1 MNGQYVNSE
10 LYHSAI
16 INHYLLQN
24 MNLFNVYPLFNINPV
39 KAQGSFLWDDQ
50 GQQYLDFYGG
60 HAVISI
66 GHNHPHYQNALK
78 EQLGKISFYSNSVQ
92 NGLQTELAEKLGRI
106 SGYEDYSL
114 FLCNS
119 GAEANE
125 NALKLASFHNG
136 KSKVLYFSGSFHGRT
151 SAAVSVTDNPKIV
164 APVNYDERFIRS
176 EWNNI
181 KQLEDV
187 FEKEGTEISS
197 VIIEGIQ
204 GVGGVMIPDAA
215 FLTRIRELCEQYGAV
230 LILDEVQSGYGRS
243 GYFFAH
249 QEYGVQP
256 DLITTAK
263 GMGNGFP
270 IGGVLIHPKF
280 QATNGLL
287 GTTFGGNHLACAA
300 AIAVLDVMEDEN
312 LVENAR
318 IMGDYIEEEISM
330 LPHIRSIRRKG
341 LMIGV
346 ELDRD
351 CAEVRSRLLY
361 DHYIF
366 TGNSNDKAV
375 LRILPALNIKK
386 EEADLFIGALKTV
399 LEGLTTEATKALTH

>member
-1 MNGQYVNSE
+1 
-10 LYHSAI
+10 
-16 INHYLLQN
+16 
-24 MNLFNVYPLFNINPV
+24 MNLFNVYPLFSINPV

-215 FLTRIRELCEQYGAV
+215 FLTRIRELCEHYGAV

-312 LVENAR
+312 LMENAS
-318 IMGDYIEEEISM
+318 IMGDYIEEKINM

-341 LMIGV
+341 LMIGI

-366 TGNSNDKAV
+366 TGNSNDKAI

>member
-1 MNGQYVNSE
+1 
-10 LYHSAI
+10 
-16 INHYLLQN
+16 

-39 KAQGSFLWDDQ
+39 KAKGSFLWDDK
-50 GQQYLDFYGG
+50 GEKYLDFYGG

-66 GHNHPHYQNALK
+66 GHNHPYYQEKLRD
-78 EQLGKISFYSNSVQ
+78 QLEKISFYSNSVQ
-92 NGLQTELAEKLGRI
+92 NELQTELASKLGEI
-106 SGYEDYSL
+106 SGYEDHDL

-164 APVNYDERFIRS
+164 APVNYSERFIKS
-176 EWNNI
+176 EWNNVE
-181 KQLEDV
+181 QLEEV
-187 FEKEGTEISS
+187 FRTQGDSISS

-204 GVGGVMIPDAA
+204 GVGGIMIPTPE
-215 FLTRIRELCEQYGAV
+215 FLSKIKELCDQYNAV
-230 LILDEVQSGYGRS
+230 LILDEVQSGYGRT

-249 QEYGVQP
+249 QEFGIQP
-256 DLITTAK
+256 DIITTAK

-280 QATNGLL
+280 EASHGLL

-300 AIAVLDVMEDEN
+300 AIAVLDVIRDES
-312 LVENAR
+312 LIDNAEH
-318 IMGDYIEEEISM
+318 MGSYIEKEIED
-330 LPHIRSIRRKG
+330 LPHIISIRRKG
-341 LMIGV
+341 LMIGI

-351 CAEVRSRLLY
+351 CAEVRKSLLY
-361 DHYIF
+361 DHHIF
-366 TGNSNDKAV
+366 TGNSNDKTV
-375 LRILPALNIKK
+375 LRILPALNIRK
-386 EEADLFIGALKTV
+386 EETDLFIGALREV
-399 LEGLTTEATKALTH
+399 LTKL

>member
-1 MNGQYVNSE
+1 
-10 LYHSAI
+10 
-16 INHYLLQN
+16 

-39 KAQGSFLWDDQ
+39 KAQGSFLWDDK
-50 GQQYLDFYGG
+50 GEQYLDFYGG

-66 GHNHPHYQNALK
+66 GHNHPHYQNKLK
-78 EQLGKISFYSNSVQ
+78 DQLEKISFYSNSVQ
-92 NGLQTELAEKLGRI
+92 NELQTELAEKLGKL
-106 SGYEDYSL
+106 SGYEEYNL

-164 APVNYDERFIRS
+164 APVNFSERFIRS
-176 EWNNI
+176 EWNDVQ
-181 KQLEDV
+181 QLEET
-187 FEKEGTEISS
+187 FEKYGNEISS

-204 GVGGVMIPDAA
+204 GVGGIMIPTPE
-215 FLTRIRELCEQYGAV
+215 FLSKIKELCGKYDAV

-249 QEYGVQP
+249 QEFGVEA
-256 DLITTAK
+256 DIITTAK

-270 IGGVLIHPKF
+270 VGGVLIHPKF
-280 QATNGLL
+280 QASNGLL

-300 AIAVLDVMEDEN
+300 SIAVLDVMKDEN
-312 LVENAR
+312 LVENAQK
-318 IMGDYIEEEISM
+318 MGEYIENEIKD
-330 LPHIRSIRRKG
+330 LPHIKSIRRKG
-341 LMIGV
+341 LMIGI

-351 CAEVRSRLLY
+351 CSEIRKSLLF
-361 DHYIF
+361 DHHIF
-366 TGNSNDKAV
+366 TGNSNDKTV

-386 EEADLFIGALKTV
+386 EETDLFINALKAV
-399 LEGLTTEATKALTH
+399 LEGI

>member
-1 MNGQYVNSE
+1 
-10 LYHSAI
+10 
-16 INHYLLQN
+16 

-39 KAQGSFLWDDQ
+39 KAQGSFLWDDK
-50 GQQYLDFYGG
+50 GEQYLDFYGG

-66 GHNHPHYQNALK
+66 GHNHPYYQNKLK
-78 EQLGKISFYSNSVQ
+78 DQLEKISFYSNSVQ
-92 NGLQTELAEKLGRI
+92 NELQTELAEKLGKL
-106 SGYEDYSL
+106 SGYEDYNL

-164 APVNYDERFIRS
+164 APVNFSERFIKS
-176 EWNNI
+176 EWNDVQ
-181 KQLEDV
+181 QLEDT
-187 FEKEGTEISS
+187 FEKFGNEISS

-204 GVGGVMIPDAA
+204 GVGGIMIPTPE
-215 FLTRIRELCEQYGAV
+215 FLSKIKELCGKYDAV

-249 QEYGVQP
+249 QEFGVEA
-256 DLITTAK
+256 DIITTAK

-270 IGGVLIHPKF
+270 VGGVLIHPKF
-280 QATNGLL
+280 QASNGLL

-300 AIAVLDVMEDEN
+300 SIAVLDVMKDEN
-312 LVENAR
+312 LLENAQK
-318 IMGDYIEEEISM
+318 MGEYIENEIKD
-330 LPHIRSIRRKG
+330 LPHIKSIRRKG
-341 LMIGV
+341 LMIGI

-351 CAEVRSRLLY
+351 CSEIRKSLLF
-361 DHYIF
+361 DHHIF
-366 TGNSNDKAV
+366 TGNSNDKTV

-386 EEADLFIGALKTV
+386 EETDLFINALKVV
-399 LEGLTTEATKALTH
+399 LENI

>member
-1 MNGQYVNSE
+1 
-10 LYHSAI
+10 
-16 INHYLLQN
+16 

-39 KAQGSFLWDDQ
+39 KAQGSFLWDDK
-50 GQQYLDFYGG
+50 GEKYLDFYGG

-66 GHNHPHYQNALK
+66 GHNHPHYQNKLK
-78 EQLGKISFYSNSVQ
+78 DQLEKISFYSNSVQ
-92 NGLQTELAEKLGRI
+92 NELQTELAEKLGKL
-106 SGYEDYSL
+106 SGYEDYNL

-164 APVNYDERFIRS
+164 APVNFSERFIKS
-176 EWNNI
+176 EWNDVQ
-181 KQLEDV
+181 QLEET
-187 FEKEGTEISS
+187 FEKFGNEISS

-204 GVGGVMIPDAA
+204 GVGGIMIPTQE
-215 FLTRIRELCEQYGAV
+215 FLSKIKELCQKYNAV

-249 QEYGVQP
+249 QEFGLEA
-256 DLITTAK
+256 DIITTAK

-270 IGGVLIHPKF
+270 VGGVLIHPKF
-280 QATNGLL
+280 EASNGLL

-300 AIAVLDVMEDEN
+300 SIAVLDVMKDEN
-312 LVENAR
+312 LIENAQK
-318 IMGDYIEEEISM
+318 MGEYIENEIKD
-330 LPHIRSIRRKG
+330 LPHIKSIRRKG
-341 LMIGV
+341 LMIGI

-351 CAEVRSRLLY
+351 CSEVRKELLF
-361 DHYIF
+361 DHHIF
-366 TGNSNDKAV
+366 TGNSNDKSV

-386 EEADLFIGALKTV
+386 EETDLFINALKTV
-399 LEGLTTEATKALTH
+399 LGNI

>member
-1 MNGQYVNSE
+1 
-10 LYHSAI
+10 
-16 INHYLLQN
+16 

-39 KAQGSFLWDDQ
+39 KAQGSFLWDDK
-50 GQQYLDFYGG
+50 GEQYLDFYGG

-66 GHNHPHYQNALK
+66 GHNHPHYQNKLK
-78 EQLGKISFYSNSVQ
+78 GQLEKISFYSNSVQ
-92 NGLQTELAEKLGRI
+92 NELQTELAEKLGKL
-106 SGYEDYSL
+106 SGYEDYNL

-164 APVNYDERFIRS
+164 APVNFSERFIKS
-176 EWNNI
+176 EWNDVQ
-181 KQLEDV
+181 QLEET
-187 FEKEGTEISS
+187 FEKFGNEISS

-204 GVGGVMIPDAA
+204 GVGGIMIPTTE
-215 FLTRIRELCEQYGAV
+215 FLSKIKELCEKYNAV

-249 QEYGVQP
+249 QEFGLEA
-256 DLITTAK
+256 DIITTAK

-270 IGGVLIHPKF
+270 VGGVLIHPKF
-280 QATNGLL
+280 EASNGLL

-300 AIAVLDVMEDEN
+300 SIAVLDVMKDEN
-312 LVENAR
+312 LIENAQK
-318 IMGDYIEEEISM
+318 MGGYIENEIKD
-330 LPHIRSIRRKG
+330 LPHIKSIRRKG
-341 LMIGV
+341 LMIGI

-351 CAEVRSRLLY
+351 CSEIRKSLLF
-361 DHYIF
+361 DHHIF
-366 TGNSNDKAV
+366 TGNSNDKSV

-386 EEADLFIGALKTV
+386 EETDLFINALKTV
-399 LEGLTTEATKALTH
+399 LGNI

>member
-1 MNGQYVNSE
+1 
-10 LYHSAI
+10 
-16 INHYLLQN
+16 

-215 FLTRIRELCEQYGAV
+215 FLTRIRELCEQSGAV

-312 LVENAR
+312 LMENAS
-318 IMGDYIEEEISM
+318 IMGDYIEEKINM

>member
-1 MNGQYVNSE
+1 
-10 LYHSAI
+10 
-16 INHYLLQN
+16 

-39 KAQGSFLWDDQ
+39 KAQGSFLWDDK
-50 GQQYLDFYGG
+50 GEKYLDFYGG

-66 GHNHPHYQNALK
+66 GHNHPYYQEKLK
-78 EQLGKISFYSNSVQ
+78 DQLDKISFYSNSVQ
-92 NGLQTELAEKLGRI
+92 NELQTELAYKLGAL
-106 SGYEDYSL
+106 SGYEDYNL

-125 NALKLASFHNG
+125 NAIKLASFHNG
-136 KSKVLYFSGSFHGRT
+136 KTKVLYFSGSFHGRT

-164 APVNYDERFIRS
+164 APVNYSERFIKS
-176 EWNNI
+176 EWNDI
-181 KQLEDV
+181 EQLENIFKTQGND
-187 FEKEGTEISS
+187 ISS

-204 GVGGVMIPDAA
+204 GVGGIMIPTSE
-215 FLTRIRELCEQYGAV
+215 FLSKIKELCEQYEAV

-249 QEYGVQP
+249 QEFNVQP
-256 DLITTAK
+256 DIITTAK

-280 QATNGLL
+280 EASNGLL

-300 AIAVLDVMEDEN
+300 AIAVLDVIKDEN
-312 LVENAR
+312 LIGNTES
-318 IMGDYIEEEISM
+318 MGNYIENEIKDFS
-330 LPHIRSIRRKG
+330 HIKSIRRKG
-341 LMIGV
+341 LMIGI

-351 CAEVRSRLLY
+351 CAEVRKSLLY
-361 DHYIF
+361 DHHIF

-375 LRILPALNIKK
+375 LRILPALNIRK
-386 EEADLFIGALKTV
+386 EETDLFINALEEV
-399 LEGLTTEATKALTH
+399 LRGL

>member
-1 MNGQYVNSE
+1 
-10 LYHSAI
+10 
-16 INHYLLQN
+16 

-39 KAQGSFLWDDQ
+39 KAQGSFLWDEK
-50 GQQYLDFYGG
+50 GEKYLDFYGG

-66 GHNHPHYQNALK
+66 GHNHPHYQAKLK
-78 EQLGKISFYSNSVQ
+78 DQLEKISFYSNSVQ
-92 NGLQTELAEKLGRI
+92 NSLQTELAEKLGAI

-136 KSKVLYFSGSFHGRT
+136 KSKVLYFSNSFHGRT

-164 APVNYDERFIRS
+164 APVNYSERFIKS
-176 EWNNI
+176 EFNNI
-181 KQLEDV
+181 NQLDET
-187 FEKEGTEISS
+187 FKTHGSEISA

-204 GVGGVMIPDAA
+204 GVGGIMIPTIE
-215 FLTRIRELCEQYGAV
+215 FLDKIKELCDTNNVV

-249 QEYGVQP
+249 QEFGIKA
-256 DLITTAK
+256 DIITTAK

-270 IGGVLIHPKF
+270 IGGVLISPKF
-280 QATNGLL
+280 ESSYGLL

-300 AIAVLDVMEDEN
+300 AIAVLDVIKEEN
-312 LVENAR
+312 LIDNAEK
-318 IMGDYIEEEISM
+318 MGAYIEDQVKSFA
-330 LPHIRSIRRKG
+330 HIKSIRRKG
-341 LMIGV
+341 LMMGI

-351 CAEVRSRLLY
+351 CAEVRKELLY
-361 DHYIF
+361 THQIF
-366 TGNSNDKAV
+366 TGNANDKSV
-375 LRILPALNIKK
+375 LRVLPALNIQK
-386 EEADLFIGALKTV
+386 EETDLFITALKTV
-399 LEGLTTEATKALTH
+399 LEKI

>member
-1 MNGQYVNSE
+1 
-10 LYHSAI
+10 
-16 INHYLLQN
+16 

-39 KAQGSFLWDDQ
+39 KAQGSFLWDDK
-50 GQQYLDFYGG
+50 GEQYLDFYGG

-66 GHNHPHYQNALK
+66 GHNHPHYQNKLK
-78 EQLGKISFYSNSVQ
+78 EQLDKISFYSNSVQ
-92 NGLQTELAEKLGRI
+92 NELQNELAEKLGEL
-106 SGYEDYSL
+106 SGLEDYSL

-136 KSKVLYFSGSFHGRT
+136 KNKVLYFSGSFHGRT

-176 EWNNI
+176 GWNDI
-181 KQLEDV
+181 GQLEEV
-187 FEKEGTEISS
+187 FKKHGHEISS

-204 GVGGVMIPDAA
+204 GVGGIMIPKAE
-215 FLTRIRELCEQYGAV
+215 FLKKIKDLCEQYNAV

-249 QEYGVQP
+249 QEFGVEA
-256 DLITTAK
+256 DIITTAK

-280 QATNGLL
+280 QATSGML
-287 GTTFGGNHLACAA
+287 GTTFGGNHLACTA
-300 AIAVLDVMEDEN
+300 AIAVLDVMKEED
-312 LVENAR
+312 LIENAR
-318 IMGDYIEEEISM
+318 IMGDYIEAEIKG
-330 LPHIRSIRRKG
+330 LPHISEIRRKG
-341 LMIGV
+341 LMIGI

-351 CAEVRSRLLY
+351 CAEVRNSLLY
-361 DHYIF
+361 DHHIF
-366 TGNSNDKAV
+366 TGNSNDKTV

-386 EEADLFIGALKTV
+386 EETDLFITALKTV
-399 LEGLTTEATKALTH
+399 LKSLSAKEQEILTHKVH

>member
-1 MNGQYVNSE
+1 
-10 LYHSAI
+10 
-16 INHYLLQN
+16 

-39 KAQGSFLWDDQ
+39 KAQGSFLWDEK
-50 GQQYLDFYGG
+50 GEKYLDFYGG

-66 GHNHPHYQNALK
+66 GHNHPYYQNKLK
-78 EQLGKISFYSNSVQ
+78 DQLEKISFYSNSVQ
-92 NGLQTELAEKLGRI
+92 NSLQTELAQKLGEI
-106 SGYEDYSL
+106 SGYEDFSL

-136 KSKVLYFSGSFHGRT
+136 KNKVLYFSNSFHGRT

-164 APVNYDERFIRS
+164 APVNYSERFIKS
-176 EWNNI
+176 EFNNI
-181 KQLEDV
+181 EQLEET
-187 FEKEGTEISS
+187 FKQYGSEISS

-204 GVGGVMIPDAA
+204 GVGGIMIPTPE
-215 FLTRIRELCEQYGAV
+215 FLAKIKELCDANDVV

-249 QEYGVQP
+249 QEFGVQP
-256 DLITTAK
+256 DIITTAK

-270 IGGVLIHPKF
+270 IGGVLISPKF
-280 QATNGLL
+280 KATNGLL

-300 AIAVLDVMEDEN
+300 AIAVLDVIKDEN
-312 LVENAR
+312 LLDNAQT
-318 IMGDYIEEEISM
+318 MGAYIEEQVKDF
-330 LPHIRSIRRKG
+330 PHIKSIRRKG
-341 LMIGV
+341 LMMGI

-351 CAEVRSRLLY
+351 CADVRKELLY
-361 DHYIF
+361 THHIF
-366 TGNSNDKAV
+366 TGNANDKSV

-386 EEADLFIGALKTV
+386 EETDLFINALKVV
-399 LEGLTTEATKALTH
+399 LEKI